1 MPMALSKW
9 EQGSQIIKE
18 DDQVSSL
25 LILLKG
31 TAQIKIS
38 GFSFDVSPGS
48 LIGIG
53 SKPGESYG
61 FSCIAKTETAT
72 FSYDYS
78 SVDDI
83 KQIFTENK
91 KIAPAMC
98 EAVLKNTYK
107 LYGGL
112 DQLLDSAK
120 SLYKN
125 ITEKLLE
132 YPAICRKT
140 GDNILDFKDLL
151 AYPKPPEETGIAD
164 WKIDFIKGLLSFGDR
179 RDEILGNQTALCV
192 GYTCVAVDF
201 IREAEQKVVL
211 LKKYIDDLKNASQKF
226 LIIFSALSSKNA
238 ALKTGDTGDMPSFE
252 GLLDRILVY
261 SKAPVDKAT
270 DLKNAMVEYKKLSD
284 RAGIT
289 DDHRKIRRQLAKVFY
304 PIYEK
309 VILQVIKQRT
319 EPPIDVKMFL
329 MFGLLDETIVTKEE
343 LQTLYGYAKSYKPD
357 PTGHVM
363 CAWEWLRKVYNLEVE
378 PSRNEFDMD
387 YPKYLRE
394 LRNNG
399 EIDEEQEKKLLK
411 SPRRRLHFELSN
423 MFTIGNRMT
432 FGRMSAFEPVFDDVN
447 AIGSMEN
454 GYLYTEK
461 INQELSF
468 VTDRDFSIF
477 YRDDIY
483 SAPELNVMQIPIHR
497 EFRPIFILMPNMGSR
512 FVLWQEIE
520 GKRRQSSARILLPII
535 MSENIRDNMLKL
547 CGEFRWEM
555 CKTEHGVHWNDIS
568 DPSLTAEY
576 TDLLQFYKKNSSFT
590 ADVKEKIKAELKKK
604 NNNYKNV
611 FVSDYHDYMRY
622 ESSGSMRLLKPVREI
637 LAKYCPFTG
646 ETKDLLK
653 TNPAYE
659 SFVERFN
666 NHEAKN
672 RRIVTLTIKRF
683 QKEGIPVPDV
693 LTAEEKYLSH

>member
-9 EQGSQIIKE
+9 EQGSLIVKE
-18 DDQVSSL
+18 DEQVSSL

-31 TAQIKIS
+31 TVQIEIS
-38 GFSFDVSPGS
+38 GFSFDITPGS
-48 LIGIG
+48 IIGIG
-53 SKPGESYG
+53 TEPGRSYG
-61 FSCIAKTETAT
+61 FSCTAKTEATT

-78 SVDDI
+78 SADDI

-91 KIAPAMC
+91 KIAPAVC

-107 LYGGL
+107 LYVGL

-132 YPAICRKT
+132 YPAVCRKT
-140 GDNILDFKDLL
+140 GDNILDFKDLM
-151 AYPKPPEETGIAD
+151 AYPKPPEETGID
-164 WKIDFIKGLLSFGDR
+164 SWKTDFIKGLLSFGNR
-179 RDEILGNQTALCV
+179 RDEILGNQTALCT
-192 GYTCVAVDF
+192 GYAFIAIDF
-201 IREAEQKVVL
+201 IREAEQRL
-211 LKKYIDDLKNASQKF
+211 LFFKKYIDDLKSTSQEF
-226 LIIFSALSSKNA
+226 LMIFSALSSKSA
-238 ALKTGDTGDMPSFE
+238 ALRTGDTGDMPSFE

-270 DLKNAMVEYKKLSD
+270 ELKNAMTEYKSLSD

-289 DDHRKIRRQLAKVFY
+289 DDHRKIRRKLSKAFY
-304 PIYEK
+304 PIYEE
-309 VILQVIKQRT
+309 VLLQVIKQKS
-319 EPPIDVKMFL
+319 EPPIDIKMFL

-363 CAWEWLRKVYNLEVE
+363 CAWEWLKKIYYMEAE

-399 EIDEEQEKKLLK
+399 EIDEDQEKKFLK
-411 SPRRRLHFELSN
+411 SSRRRLHFELSN

-497 EFRPIFILMPNMGSR
+497 QFLPVFILMPNMGSR

-520 GKRRQSSARILLPII
+520 GKRRQSSARMLVPVI

-555 CKTEHGVHWNDIS
+555 CKTEQGVHWNDIS

-590 ADVKEKIKAELKKK
+590 ADVKEKIKSELKKK
-604 NNNYKNV
+604 NNNFKNV
-611 FVSDYHDYMRY
+611 FVADYHDYMRF
-622 ESSGSMRLLKPVREI
+622 ESGGSMRLLKPAREI

-646 ETKDLLK
+646 ETKDLLA
-653 TNPAYE
+653 TNPVYQ
-659 SFVERFN
+659 SFIERFN
-666 NHEAKN
+666 NHEAKS

-693 LTAEEKYLSH
+693 LSEEEKYLSH